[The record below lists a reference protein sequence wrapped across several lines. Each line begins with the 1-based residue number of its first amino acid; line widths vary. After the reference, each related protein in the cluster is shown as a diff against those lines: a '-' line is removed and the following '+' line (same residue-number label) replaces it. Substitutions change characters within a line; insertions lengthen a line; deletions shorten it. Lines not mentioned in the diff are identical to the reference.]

1 MGARSDF
8 GALRPVVLRTRVM
21 KASALWK
28 MHPGGRGAVRSWER
42 RYVGAACVGAL
53 LLFGCGGA
61 RIQSRLPNA
70 SPVTI
75 TLDRNAAQQT
85 LSPLLLGEGM
95 EWKDCGNG
103 IWDCE
108 NNTGPRQGISSLLQ
122 ELNLGILRYPGGTL
136 SDFFHWQGAVGPY
149 ATRQP
154 QINPFLTSDANHVV
168 TQMPYY
174 GPDEFATAASA
185 LRTEMLITAN
195 AGSGTAEEAAAW
207 LAHYASARISARYWE
222 IGNEVYIGGEGYGSS
237 TVYKTPEQYAAI
249 FDAFASALRA
259 VDPNVKMGALGCHD
273 TGAFNL
279 CFEPDWN
286 RRVLTSVHQ
295 KIDFLAI
302 HNSYAPAIAATQAVD
317 DDTMFRALLAST
329 EYIRSNMQL
338 QASDVR
344 NYAQAA
350 SQNLFLAITEHA
362 PLFVPGTSS
371 ADDPQLVRDRCLG
384 SALFSALTLNV
395 FFSEPSVGM
404 GVHINPNSPVWQA
417 AVQTDLD
424 GFSHP
429 VRSAYFYVVLLYSA
443 AVGGQFVPVSVQG
456 ATKYSSTSLGII
468 PALSNV
474 PVLDAIGVLQ
484 PGSGTTFLYV
494 VNRDLHSAVTANID
508 FAGFA
513 SGGLVSLKADTLNGP
528 EYLSCNTAA
537 APETVSISSVSLPAQ
552 AQIQYTLPPHS
563 LTRFTAK

>member
-1 MGARSDF
+1 MF
-8 GALRPVVLRTRVM
+8 NKV
-21 KASALWK
+21 SAFWLVRL
-28 MHPGGRGAVRSWER
+28 GGTGAVRSWER
-42 RYVGAACVGAL
+42 RYVGAAYVSAL
-53 LLFGCGGA
+53 LLLGCGGA
-61 RIQSRLPNA
+61 RVQSRLPNVT
-70 SPVTI
+70 PVSI
-75 TLDRNAAQQT
+75 TVDRNAAQHT

-103 IWDCE
+103 IWDCA
-108 NNTGPRQGISSLLQ
+108 NNTGPRPGITSLLQ

-174 GPDEFATAASA
+174 GPDEFAAAATA

-195 AGSGTAEEAAAW
+195 AGSGTAQEAAAW
-207 LAHYASARISARYWE
+207 LAHYDAAGISARYWE
-222 IGNEVYIGGEGYGSS
+222 IGNEVYMGGEGYGSS

-249 FDAFASALRA
+249 FDTFAAALRA
-259 VDPNVKMGALGCHD
+259 VNPNIKVGALGCHD

-279 CFEPDWN
+279 CTVADWN
-286 RRVLTSVHQ
+286 RRVLTGVHE

-302 HNSYAPAIAATQAVD
+302 HNSYAPAIGPAQAVD

-350 SQNLFLAITEHA
+350 SQSLFLAITEHA
-362 PLFVPGTSS
+362 PLFVPGTAS

-384 SALFSALTLNV
+384 SALFTALTLNV
-395 FFSEPSVGM
+395 FFSERSVGM

-443 AVGGQFVPVSVQG
+443 AIRGQFVPVSVQG
-456 ATKYSSTSLGII
+456 AAKYSSIALGII
-468 PALSNV
+468 PALTNV
-474 PVLDAIGVLQ
+474 SVLDAIGAVQ
-484 PGSGTTFLYV
+484 PDSGTTYLYV
-494 VNRDLHSAVTANID
+494 VNRDLHHAVTADIS
-508 FAGFA
+508 FAGF
-513 SGGLVSLKADTLNGP
+513 SPGGLDSLKADTLNGP
-528 EYLSCNTAA
+528 SYLSCNTAA
-537 APETVSISSVSLPAQ
+537 APGTVSVSTVSLPAQ
-552 AQIQYTLPPHS
+552 SRIQYTFPPHS